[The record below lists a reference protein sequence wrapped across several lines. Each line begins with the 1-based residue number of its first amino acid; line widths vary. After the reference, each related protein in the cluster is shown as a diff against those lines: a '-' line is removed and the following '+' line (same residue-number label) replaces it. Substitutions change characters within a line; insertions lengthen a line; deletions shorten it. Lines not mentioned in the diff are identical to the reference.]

1 MASELMKNLGEVKQE
16 ARSMLTTL
24 EAVKG
29 PHYATTVRSLL
40 LIKQIAMI
48 GSLLCDEASKVD
60 KAKAAACAYGL
71 SESLC
76 VVASSLQSVGAI
88 TDEDWTAMT
97 KDAIAMG
104 DSVDGLIRTAVDTS
118 NAGSG
123 FGGKDAE

>member
-1 MASELMKNLGEVKQE
+1 MANELMKNLGEVRQE
-16 ARSMLTTL
+16 AHSMLTTL

-29 PHYATTVRSLL
+29 PHYAATVRSLL

-48 GSLLCDEASKVD
+48 GSLACEEVGKTRPDMAS
-60 KAKAAACAYGL
+60 ACAIGL

-76 VVASSLQSVGAI
+76 VVASSLQRIGDIS
-88 TDEDWTAMT
+88 DKDWKAMT

-118 NAGSG
+118 NTGG
-123 FGGKDAE
+123 RFGGEDA

>member
-48 GSLLCDEASKVD
+48 GGLLCDEAGKVD
-60 KAKAAACAYGL
+60 KAKTSACAYGL

-76 VVASSLQSVGAI
+76 VVASSLQSIGQI
-88 TDEDWTAMT
+88 SDEDWRAMT

-118 NAGSG
+118 NTGGG
-123 FGGKDAE
+123 FGGEDA